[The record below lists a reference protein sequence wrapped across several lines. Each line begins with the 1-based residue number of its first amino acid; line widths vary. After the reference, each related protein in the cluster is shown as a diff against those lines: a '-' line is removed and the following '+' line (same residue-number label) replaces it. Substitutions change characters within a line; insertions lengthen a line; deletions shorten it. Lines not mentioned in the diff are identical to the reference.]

1 MKNTGIEYLSTERKP
16 HVLNE
21 LATLLPPLS
30 EEQRSSLEADLL
42 TNGCYSPIVV
52 NEDMAIVDGHNRQQ
66 ICEEHDIPYRML
78 VFAFEDLL
86 EAKQWMV
93 QTQRGRRNLEPWE
106 LGKIA
111 LKLREEVEGR
121 AKARQREYFGN
132 QYDSGLPAT
141 LPEVHPAGMETR
153 KELAEMVGLGERT
166 MGKVMQ
172 INDHAPDVVIEALDN
187 HDLSVNQGYNITKQ
201 VQKLPEEERE
211 QAAIDAVELATAKKN
226 LQQKDAER
234 ERRAKIARVFST
246 AFEKAFAMTVNEENV
261 LCWVECSRMT
271 PTEMQSTI
279 SDARELSELF
289 SQIADIIEQD
299 ILPKDWR
306 VADGTDEDTD

>member
-93 QTQRGRRNLEPWE
+93 QTQRGRRNLQPWE

-111 LKLREEVEGR
+111 LKLRPDLEDR
-121 AKARQREYFGN
+121 AKANMSAGGGDKTSEQTEA
-132 QYDSGLPAT
+132 GLAM
-141 LPEVHPAGMETR
+141 LPNPLTSVNTR
-153 KELAEMVGLGERT
+153 KEMAQAVAPFTVEYLDKDATIRPGDLVLTSGLGASFPAGIPVGTVVSAEPDASRLHQR
-166 MGKVMQ
+166 VVV
-172 INDHAPDVVIEALDN
+172 APRVDFGAL
-187 HDLSVNQGYNITKQ
+187 
-201 VQKLPEEERE
+201 R
-211 QAAIDAVELATAKKN
+211 
-226 LQQKDAER
+226 
-234 ERRAKIARVFST
+234 RVFVLRRGG
-246 AFEKAFAMTVNEENV
+246 APGEEAA
-261 LCWVECSRMT
+261 
-271 PTEMQSTI
+271 P
-279 SDARELSELF
+279 
-289 SQIADIIEQD
+289 
-299 ILPKDWR
+299 
-306 VADGTDEDTD
+306 

>member
-1 MKNTGIEYLSTERKP
+1 MKNTGIEYLSTERKS
-16 HVLNE
+16 HVLEE

-111 LKLREEVEGR
+111 LGTAQPPALGAGKDCPEAPSG
-121 AKARQREYFGN
+121 FG
-132 QYDSGLPAT
+132 G
-141 LPEVHPAGMETR
+141 
-153 KELAEMVGLGERT
+153 
-166 MGKVMQ
+166 
-172 INDHAPDVVIEALDN
+172 
-187 HDLSVNQGYNITKQ
+187 
-201 VQKLPEEERE
+201 
-211 QAAIDAVELATAKKN
+211 
-226 LQQKDAER
+226 
-234 ERRAKIARVFST
+234 
-246 AFEKAFAMTVNEENV
+246 
-261 LCWVECSRMT
+261 
-271 PTEMQSTI
+271 
-279 SDARELSELF
+279 
-289 SQIADIIEQD
+289 
-299 ILPKDWR
+299 
-306 VADGTDEDTD
+306 

>member
-16 HVLNE
+16 HVLE
-21 LATLLPPLS
+21 ALATLLPPLS

-52 NEDMAIVDGHNRQQ
+52 NEDLAIVDGHNRYEV
-66 ICEEHDIPYRML
+66 CEAHNIPYRML
-78 VFAFEDLL
+78 VFSFENLL

-93 QTQRGRRNLEPWE
+93 QTQRGRRNLQPWE

-111 LKLREEVEGR
+111 LKMQNEIKAQARANQSAAGGRKASEALRLNSDKAPEE
-121 AKARQREYFGN
+121 KIDTRQVLA
-132 QYDSGLPAT
+132 DS
-141 LPEVHPAGMETR
+141 
-153 KELAEMVGLGERT
+153 VGLSRDT
-166 MGKVMQ
+166 MSRVMK
-172 INDHAPDVVIEALDN
+172 INQEAPEPIKEALN
-187 HDLSVNQGYNITKQ
+187 HRELSLNQGYNITKQ

-211 QAAIDAVELATAKKN
+211 QAALEAVELATAKKN

-246 AFEKAFAMTVNEENV
+246 AFEKAFAMTVDEENV
-261 LCWVECSRMT
+261 SCWVECSRMT
-271 PTEMQSTI
+271 PSEMQSTI
-279 SDARELSELF
+279 SDARELSEIF

-299 ILPKDWR
+299 MLPKDWR
-306 VADGTDEDTD
+306 VADGTDEDSD